1 MPTRPEALRLAD
13 LLESCPLA
21 VGDAQQAVAAAEL
34 RRLHAERAAADGVIN
49 DLVAKVRELQKENE
63 SLAAALASSCDE
75 QRHELWESGGIA
87 GCERARVAERQRD
100 ALQEANEAFGK
111 RQEWWNEKMLTLEA
125 QCDVLL
131 KALSA
136 ARCAAEGAAAQR
148 DALLEALKYLDKEF
162 RQHGRQHWPEA
173 VRVRLAIKLV
183 EEGK

>member
-49 DLVAKVRELQKENE
+49 DLVAKVRE
-63 SLAAALASSCDE
+63 
-75 QRHELWESGGIA
+75 
-87 GCERARVAERQRD
+87 
-100 ALQEANEAFGK
+100 LQEANEAFGK

-173 VRVRLAIKLV
+173 VRVRLAIKSV